1 MKKILVFL
9 LSVVFVLA
17 SCSKDETYAD
27 IPKNGQYIYENK
39 NLLVA
44 VYVHESI
51 AGITIFENGKWIY
64 QDLRGSVHGSWP
76 TYRYEYGG
84 YRYVIY
90 MAKLVLDCQYA
101 ENTAFVATV
110 SDNQTEINLPTIM
123 QFRFDKR
130 ILDINGDGIL
140 DVMQPDLF
148 SR

>member
-1 MKKILVFL
+1 MA
-9 LSVVFVLA
+9 VFVLT
-17 SCSKDETYAD
+17 SCSKDETCAD

-51 AGITIFENGKWIY
+51 AGITIFENGKWVY

-76 TYRYEYGG
+76 TYRYECRDNY
-84 YRYVIY
+84 
-90 MAKLVLDCQYA
+90 KELVLDCQYA

-123 QFRFDKR
+123 QFRFDKK

-140 DVMQPDLF
+140 DVMQPGLF

>member
-1 MKKILVFL
+1 MRRLALFAL
-9 LSVVFVLA
+9 LAVFVLA

-51 AGITIFENGKWIY
+51 AGITIFENGKWVY

-76 TYRYEYGG
+76 TCRYEYGG
-84 YRYVIY
+84 SYK
-90 MAKLVLDCQYA
+90 AKLVLDCQYA

-110 SDNQTEINLPTIM
+110 SDNQTEVNLPTIM